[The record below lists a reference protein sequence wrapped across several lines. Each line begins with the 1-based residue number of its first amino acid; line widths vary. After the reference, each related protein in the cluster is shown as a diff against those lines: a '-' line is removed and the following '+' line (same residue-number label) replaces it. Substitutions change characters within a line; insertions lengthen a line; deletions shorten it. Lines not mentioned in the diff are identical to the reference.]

1 MTKKKFIY
9 NPKTLSYEPEK
20 QTLQSVFMKVG
31 FTLAI
36 SVLFAIALSI
46 TYSYYFDT
54 IEEAE
59 LKHEN
64 SSLQNQLT
72 ALDAEVSNIY
82 ESLSEL
88 QEKDD
93 KLYRALL
100 GVPPLDQDI
109 RLAGIGGSM
118 PLEHNNMFSF
128 SQSEI
133 NKAKAQMLV
142 QNSSIDELTKQALEY
157 ADYLESQPK
166 IFPLREKDLVRFASP
181 FGYRTHPIYHIVK
194 FHKGVDLTA
203 LRGTPVYAT
212 ASGKVIVATNA
223 HDGYGK
229 KVMIDHGNGYKT
241 VYAHLNKINVKYGQI
256 VKLATKVGEV
266 GNTGRSV
273 SSHLHY
279 EVRKNNIPV
288 NPNAYFYRDFDDEEF
303 DQLVNLASR

>member
-20 QTLQSVFMKVG
+20 LSFTSVLMKVA
-31 FTLAI
+31 FTLII
-36 SVLFAIALSI
+36 SILFAIVLSVS
-46 TYSYYFDT
+46 YSYYFDT

-59 LKHEN
+59 LKQEN
-64 SSLQNQLT
+64 SSLQKQLT
-72 ALDAEVSNIY
+72 ALDGEVSDIY
-82 ESLSEL
+82 ESLSKL

-93 KLYRALL
+93 NLYRTLL

-109 RLAGIGGSM
+109 RMAGTGGALDMEFS
-118 PLEHNNMFSF
+118 NTFSF

-133 NKAKAQMLV
+133 NKAKAQIMV
-142 QNSSIDELTKQALEY
+142 QNSSIDELTLQALEY
-157 ADYLESQPK
+157 ASLMESQPK
-166 IFPLREKDLVRFASP
+166 IFPLREKDLIRFASP

-256 VKLATKVGEV
+256 VNLATKIGEV
-266 GNTGRSV
+266 GNTGRSI

-279 EVRKNNIPV
+279 EVRKDNIPV
-288 NPNAYFYRDFDDEEF
+288 NPNAYFYRDFDEEEF